1 MGIVMTIEEL
11 RKQVIQ
17 CRTLEEMRTVWGTLK
32 DMGEGMHTNNFWYQ
46 KAENFGYSTGRW
58 MSSNNRSTT
67 TYQDFMAEFGT
78 PKLDLKFLR
87 KQVIGHFKDLAEME
101 EAWHLLRSIGE
112 TTTASRFIY
121 NGPQPFYCSNVST
134 WGCTSAKSTMTLE
147 QLQKFIYRWVSY
159 QPIRTPPPPIQEAP
173 DHDCSLHWYVSLG
186 CCVKCNKDLDPR
198 NKKDLYGILDEER
211 RHKEFIAEVKR
222 GRK

>member
-1 MGIVMTIEEL
+1 MTIEEL
-11 RKQVIQ
+11 RKQMIQ
-17 CRTLEEMRTVWGTLK
+17 CRTLEEMRTVWETLK
-32 DMGEGMHTNNFWYQ
+32 GMGESMRQHRFNYLTVYNFSFLDTTDQWGSTNEGGP
-46 KAENFGYSTGRW
+46 ALS
-58 MSSNNRSTT
+58 
-67 TYQDFMAEFGT
+67 YQDFMAEFGK

-87 KQVIGHFKDLAEME
+87 KQVIGPFKDLAEME

-112 TTTASRFIY
+112 QTSASRFIY
-121 NGPQPFYCSNVST
+121 NSPQPFYCSDVST

-159 QPIRTPPPPIQEAP
+159 QPIRTPPPIQEAP

-211 RHKEFIAEVKR
+211 RHQEFIAEVKR